1 MLVVFLPIF
10 VADTKTTFIY
20 DFVAPLGSC
29 QDSYKILTISYN
41 ILIKTFYQVH
51 LCNNF
56 HTSHLHTLHGMDTFL
71 FIRPVDQ
78 QGSQLAL
85 RHYSK

>member
-10 VADTKTTFIY
+10 VVDTKTTFIY

-41 ILIKTFYQVH
+41 ILIKTFYQG
-51 LCNNF
+51 
-56 HTSHLHTLHGMDTFL
+56 TSL
-71 FIRPVDQ
+71 Q
-78 QGSQLAL
+78 
-85 RHYSK
+85 